1 VTVDILLVL
10 AGIVMLYLGG
20 EALVRG
26 AVALARTLGWS
37 PLVIGL
43 TVVSFGTSSPELA
56 STLAASLNGAPE
68 VAFGNVVGSNIANI
82 GLILGLTALIWP
94 LTTTARFLKRE
105 VPFMLLS
112 SALLF
117 PVVADGLIS
126 RLEGASL
133 FALLV
138 AFLVYL
144 MRRERER
151 SSVEADFER
160 EFGDKRLSPTAS
172 VLLVL
177 LGIVLL
183 MGGAHLLVTGGVA
196 IARVI
201 GVSERVIG
209 LTLVAFGTSLP
220 ELAAS
225 LVAGLKREG
234 DIVLGNVIGS
244 NIFNVLCI
252 LGITPMVS
260 PLVVDASAVW
270 LDLTAMLILTL
281 LLWPILASHLKLERW
296 EGFLLLAFYGMYI
309 GWLFR

>member
-1 VTVDILLVL
+1 MTTDILLVIV
-10 AGIVMLYLGG
+10 GIALLYLGG
-20 EALVRG
+20 ESLVRG

-56 STLAASLNGAPE
+56 STLAASLGGAPE

-117 PVVADGLIS
+117 PLVANGLIS
-126 RLEGASL
+126 RLEGATLFSL
-133 FALLV
+133 LI

-160 EFGDKRLSPTAS
+160 EFSDGKISPAKS
-172 VLLVL
+172 IFLVVFGIALL
-177 LGIVLL
+177 IA
-183 MGGAHLLVTGGVA
+183 GAHALITGGVA

-225 LVAGLKREG
+225 LVAGLRREG
-234 DIVLGNVIGS
+234 DIVLGNIIGS
-244 NIFNVLCI
+244 NIFNVLFI
-252 LGITPMVS
+252 LGITPMVR
-260 PLVVDASAVW
+260 PLAVDASAIW
-270 LDLTAMLILTL
+270 LDLAAMLVLSLI
-281 LLWPILASHLKLERW
+281 LWPALASQLKLERW
-296 EGFLLLAFYGMYI
+296 EGFMLLAFYGLYI
-309 GWLFR
+309 GWLFK

>member
-1 VTVDILLVL
+1 MTTDIVLVI
-10 AGIVMLYLGG
+10 AGIVLLYLGG
-20 EALVRG
+20 ESLVRG

-56 STLAASLNGAPE
+56 STLAATLGGAPE

-117 PVVADGLIS
+117 PLVADGLIS
-126 RLEGASL
+126 RLEGAILFSL
-133 FALLV
+133 LI

-144 MRRERER
+144 IRRERER

-160 EFGDKRLSPTAS
+160 EFSDGKTSPTKS
-172 VLLVL
+172 IFLVV
-177 LGIVLL
+177 LGIALL
-183 MGGAHLLVTGGVA
+183 MVGAHALVTGGVA

-234 DIVLGNVIGS
+234 DIVLGNIIGS
-244 NIFNVLCI
+244 NIFNVLFI
-252 LGITPMVS
+252 LGITPMVR
-260 PLVVDASAVW
+260 PLAVDASAIW
-270 LDLTAMLILTL
+270 LDLTAMLVLSLI
-281 LLWPILASHLKLERW
+281 LWPALASHLKLERW
-296 EGFLLLAFYGMYI
+296 EGVMLVAFYGLYI
-309 GWLFR
+309 GWLFQ

>member
-1 VTVDILLVL
+1 MHVDILLVI
-10 AGIVMLYLGG
+10 AGIVLLYLGG
-20 EALVRG
+20 ESLVRG

-43 TVVSFGTSSPELA
+43 TVVYFGTSSPELA
-56 STLAASLNGAPE
+56 STLAANLGGAPE

-117 PVVADGLIS
+117 PLVANGLIS
-126 RLEGASL
+126 RLEGAFLFSL
-133 FALLV
+133 LI

-160 EFGDKRLSPTAS
+160 EFSDGELSPTKS
-172 VLLVL
+172 IFLVV
-177 LGIVLL
+177 LGIALL
-183 MGGAHLLVTGGVA
+183 IGGAHALITGGVA

-234 DIVLGNVIGS
+234 DIVLGNIIGS

-252 LGITPMVS
+252 LGITPMVR
-260 PLVVDASAVW
+260 PLAVDASAIW
-270 LDLTAMLILTL
+270 LDLAAMLVLSLI
-281 LLWPILASHLKLERW
+281 LWPALASHLKLERW
-296 EGFLLLAFYGMYI
+296 EGFMLVAFYGLYI
-309 GWLFR
+309 GWLFQ

>member
-1 VTVDILLVL
+1 VIVDILLVL
-10 AGIVMLYLGG
+10 VGISFLYLGG
-20 EALVRG
+20 ESLVRG

-56 STLAASLNGAPE
+56 STLTASLSGAPE
-68 VAFGNVVGSNIANI
+68 IAFANVVGSNIANI

-105 VPFMLLS
+105 VPFMLVS

-117 PVVADGLIS
+117 PVIAGGLVS
-126 RLEGASL
+126 RVEGAVL
-133 FALLV
+133 FALLIL
-138 AFLVYL
+138 FLVYL
-144 MRRERER
+144 MRREKER
-151 SSVEADFER
+151 SAVEADFDR
-160 EFGDKRLSPTAS
+160 EFGSQKLRPTMS
-172 VLLVL
+172 VLLVVV
-177 LGIVLL
+177 GIGLL
-183 MGGAHLLVTGGVA
+183 MAGAHSLVTGGVS
-196 IARVI
+196 IARAI

-225 LVAGLKREG
+225 LVAGLRREG
-234 DIVLGNVIGS
+234 DIVLGNVVGS

-252 LGITPMVS
+252 LGITPMVT
-260 PLVVDASAVW
+260 PLTIDASAVW
-270 LDLTAMLILTL
+270 LDLTAMLVLSL

-296 EGFLLLAFYGMYI
+296 EGFLLLAFYGLYI
-309 GWLFR
+309 GWLFV

>member
-144 MRRERER
+144 MRRERE
-151 SSVEADFER
+151 
-160 EFGDKRLSPTAS
+160 L
-172 VLLVL
+172 LLVL

>member
-1 VTVDILLVL
+1 MLVDILLVL
-10 AGIVMLYLGG
+10 AGILLLYLGG
-20 EALVRG
+20 ESLVRG
-26 AVALARTLGWS
+26 AVALARTFGWS

-56 STLAASLNGAPE
+56 STLAASLGGAPE

-105 VPFMLLS
+105 VPFMLIS

-117 PVVADGLIS
+117 PVVANGVVS
-126 RLEGASL
+126 RLEGAIL

-151 SSVEADFER
+151 RSVEADFER
-160 EFGDKRLSPTAS
+160 EFGEQKLSPVTS
-172 VLLVL
+172 IVLVA
-177 LGIVLL
+177 LGIGLL
-183 MGGAHLLVTGGVA
+183 IGGAQSLVTGGVA

-225 LVAGLKREG
+225 LVAGLKKEG

-270 LDLTAMLILTL
+270 LDLTAMLVLSL
-281 LLWPILASHLKLERW
+281 LLWPVLASHLKLERW
-296 EGFLLLAFYGMYI
+296 EGFLLLAFYGLYI

>member
-1 VTVDILLVL
+1 MLVDILLVI
-10 AGIVMLYLGG
+10 AGIVLLYLGG
-20 EALVRG
+20 ESLVRG
-26 AVALARTLGWS
+26 AVALARALGWS

-56 STLAASLNGAPE
+56 STFAASLSGAPE
-68 VAFGNVVGSNIANI
+68 IAFGNVVGSNIANI
-82 GLILGLTALIWP
+82 GLILGLTAIIWP
-94 LTTTARFLKRE
+94 LETTARFLKRE
-105 VPFMLLS
+105 VPFMLIS

-117 PVVADGLIS
+117 PVVANGIVS
-126 RLEGASL
+126 RLEGLVL
-133 FALLV
+133 FLLLI
-138 AFLVYL
+138 AFIVYL

-160 EFGDKRLSPTAS
+160 EFGDGRVSPPKSIFLVVLGIA
-172 VLLVL
+172 LLV
-177 LGIVLL
+177 V
-183 MGGAHLLVTGGVA
+183 GAHSLVTGGVA

-225 LVAGLKREG
+225 LVAGLKKEG
-234 DIVLGNVIGS
+234 DIVLGNIVGS

-260 PLVVDASAVW
+260 PLVVDASAVR
-270 LDLTAMLILTL
+270 LDLIAMLVLSLI
-281 LLWPILASHLKLERW
+281 LWPILATQLKLERW
-296 EGFLLLAFYGMYI
+296 EGFVLLAFYGLYI
-309 GWLFR
+309 GWLFL

>member
-1 VTVDILLVL
+1 VFIDILLVL
-10 AGIVMLYLGG
+10 AGILLLYGGG

-26 AVALARTLGWS
+26 AVALARGLGWS

-56 STLAASLNGAPE
+56 STLTASLGDAPE

-94 LTTTARFLKRE
+94 LETSARFLRRE
-105 VPFMLLS
+105 VPFMLIS

-117 PVVADGLIS
+117 PVIAGGRVSRFEGL
-126 RLEGASL
+126 AF

-138 AFLVYL
+138 AFLLYL
-144 MRRERER
+144 MRREKER
-151 SSVEADFER
+151 SQVEAEFDR
-160 EFGDKRLSPTAS
+160 EFGDSVMSPKLSS
-172 VLLVL
+172 LLVL
-177 LGIVLL
+177 LGIGLL
-183 MGGAHLLVTGGVA
+183 MAGAHLLITGGVNL
-196 IARVI
+196 ARDFGI
-201 GVSERVIG
+201 SERVIG
-209 LTLVAFGTSLP
+209 LTLVALGTSLP

-225 LVAGLKREG
+225 LVAGLRREG

-252 LGITPMVS
+252 LGITPMIS

-270 LDLTAMLILTL
+270 LDLTAMLVLSM
-281 LLWPILASHLKLERW
+281 LLWLVLASHLKLERW

>member
-10 AGIVMLYLGG
+10 AGIVLLYLGG

-26 AVALARTLGWS
+26 AVALARLLGWS

-56 STLAASLNGAPE
+56 STLAASLNGSPE
-68 VAFGNVVGSNIANI
+68 IAFGNVVGSNIANI

-94 LTTTARFLKRE
+94 LTTTARFLTRE

-117 PVVADGLIS
+117 PIVLDGVIS
-126 RLEGASL
+126 RLEGAFL

-138 AFLVYL
+138 AFLAYL

-151 SSVEADFER
+151 PAVEANFDR
-160 EFGDKRLSPTAS
+160 EFGGKKLSSTAS
-172 VLLVL
+172 VFLVI
-177 LGIVLL
+177 LGIGLL
-183 MGGAHLLVTGGVA
+183 MGGAHALVTGGVNV
-196 IARVI
+196 ARVI

-234 DIVLGNVIGS
+234 DIVLGNIIGS

-260 PLVVDASAVW
+260 PLIIDASAIW
-270 LDLTAMLILTL
+270 LDLTAMLVLSL
-281 LLWPILASHLKLERW
+281 LLWLVLASHLKLERW
-296 EGFLLLAFYGMYI
+296 EGFLLLSFYGLYL
-309 GWLFR
+309 GWLFT